1 MLVYDKNLRIT
12 PKEALD
18 HPYFEVLRGGG
29 NDVHE

>member
-1 MLVYDKNLRIT
+1 MLVYDKNTRIT

-29 NDVHE
+29 CSID